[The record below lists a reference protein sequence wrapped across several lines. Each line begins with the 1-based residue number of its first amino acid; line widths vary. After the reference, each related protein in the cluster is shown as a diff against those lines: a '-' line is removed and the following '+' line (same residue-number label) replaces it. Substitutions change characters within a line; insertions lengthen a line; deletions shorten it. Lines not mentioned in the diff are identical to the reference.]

1 MKKKPFEK
9 YFILSPYIWLVL
21 FFFIPLA
28 IIFKISISVSEWG
41 MPPYQDI
48 FLNNDG
54 FKINITLE
62 NYVYILSDFYY
73 IRSFL
78 NSIVLA
84 FISTFFC
91 ILIGFP
97 LAFYIATSDIKLR
110 NILLILVIIPFW
122 SSFLLRVYAWK
133 IILQNNGILN
143 LILLKLGIISE
154 PLQLLYNQYAVI
166 MGIVYTYLP
175 LMILPLYGYLN
186 KFDLNLIDASKDLG
200 LNRIKSFFRVILP
213 LSLPGIIA
221 GSLLVFIPVVG
232 EFIIPEMLGGS
243 DKLYY
248 GKILWEE
255 FFVNRNWP
263 GASALAF
270 TGIIV
275 LVLPI
280 IIFQIIY
287 SKWTNKNEI

>member
-48 FLNNDG
+48 FVNNDG

-280 IIFQIIY
+280 IIFQMIY